1 MKQRKITRTVIYYDD
16 GSYEEVN
23 ASPAF
28 QPTKPIEWPNI
39 SPTVKPTC
47 QKCGLILETV
57 MGYVCPAA
65 NCPCG
70 FGCRVNMYN
79 NEWELK

>member
-39 SPTVKPTC
+39 DPKPTC
-47 QKCGLILETV
+47 PKCGLIMEKV
-57 MGYVCPAA
+57 MAYSCPHN
-65 NCPCG
+65 NCPVG
-70 FGCRVNMYN
+70 FGPRAVNY